1 MATLSTMANF
11 QPTETEVVETVET
24 VVTEPIVVEPEVVV
38 TEPVIEPVVEVAKEA
53 NESSFD
59 LTLDIPI
66 VEAKVEPVVAVE
78 TKVTPQV
85 TSWKDAIKGIDKKE
99 IAKALGF
106 NDFSIEM
113 DEHLSRGGAAEDY
126 INAKGFDWN
135 KVADADLVISEMKK
149 EFPNATQAQL
159 ERLFNK
165 KYNQTELAEE
175 EDKEDGLLIMS
186 ADARKLREKRIEEQS
201 KFKLPEQVITEAA
214 KTQEEFQIQQQ
225 KSIEQ
230 AQRHHQEV
238 IQFYENNEATK
249 NLMSS
254 KRVAIDLGDNG
265 SFNFKIDKP
274 ELITQALTNAE
285 TWGKLT
291 STPQGEPDVLKQ
303 QLIGLFAFNP
313 QKFAMELV
321 NYGKSL
327 GEEKLVSEGQNAKK
341 PVGVLTSM
349 VDVKPTY
356 SIGKGG
362 QSKQ

>member
-1 MATLSTMANF
+1 MATFSTSPNF
-11 QPTETEVVETVET
+11 QPSDPEVIDPIETVIIDP
-24 VVTEPIVVEPEVVV
+24 VIADPEVVI
-38 TEPVIEPVVEVAKEA
+38 PASVIDPIVETKEA

-59 LTLDIPI
+59 LTLDAPEVITKVDTIIP
-66 VEAKVEPVVAVE
+66 PVE
-78 TKVTPQV
+78 TKQPQV

-106 NDFSIEM
+106 NDFAIEM
-113 DEHLSRGGAAEDY
+113 DEHISRGGAASDY

-135 KVADADLVISEMKK
+135 KVSDADLVISEMKK
-149 EFPNATQAQL
+149 EFPNATQTQL

-165 KYNQTELAEE
+165 KYNQTELSEE

-186 ADARKLREKRIEEQS
+186 SDARRVREKRIEEQG
-201 KFKLPEQVITEAA
+201 KFKMPEQIIPEGV
-214 KTQEEFQIQQQ
+214 KTQQEFELQQQ

-230 AQRHHQEV
+230 AQKQHQEV

-254 KRVAIDLGDNG
+254 KRVAIDLGGNG

-349 VDVKPTY
+349 VDAKATY
-356 SIGKGG
+356 TLGKGG